1 MHLSEIFQEVR
12 KIIENVLKFCTQ
24 KSAFNSRSKMINND
38 ILGFFN
44 DHFYIASSVK
54 IGGLYMK
61 KLFQ

>member
-1 MHLSEIFQEVR
+1 M
-12 KIIENVLKFCTQ
+12 IENVLKFCTQ